1 MYFLL
6 ECPPFMLISFGENKK
21 LSCAQGREPLL
32 LLNFVC
38 LGEKAECIFLKTKL
52 QNNLLI
58 LEQTYI
64 FIFFA

>member
-38 LGEKAECIFLKTKL
+38 LGEKAECIKTKL